1 MVRGKGSQLPRC
13 GHGRARGRPHAASS
27 TRCDKAAS
35 LWCPAGPMVSGSC
48 RDTYGAAGCRRAEK
62 ARHGASHAGGNLG
75 LDPCVGLGVPEFSL
89 RFFLI
94 LK

>member
-1 MVRGKGSQLPRC
+1 M
-13 GHGRARGRPHAASS
+13 
-27 TRCDKAAS
+27 
-35 LWCPAGPMVSGSC
+35 AGPTLLLLPGVIRRPACGAWPGPWCQPQAGTSGSC